1 MPRAGDE
8 GTIGRRELVGAL
20 AGSLVLL
27 AAAACGSVRR
37 AEPSPPPSGDAP
49 TATVRGR
56 VSWPDCQ
63 PPAPTCRPV
72 DAIPVHFA
80 DAAANRTF
88 TAVSDGSG
96 RYSIQVPPGS
106 YVVIAGNADRSPYQ
120 REVVLRAQDDLTL
133 DLTIALPTG

>member
-1 MPRAGDE
+1 V
-8 GTIGRRELVGAL
+8 GRRRFAGGL
-20 AGSLVLL
+20 AVSVLLL
-27 AAAACGSVRR
+27 AAAGCGSVRR
-37 AEPSPPPSGDAP
+37 AEPSPLPSGSAE
-49 TATVRGR
+49 TASVRGR

-63 PPAPTCRPV
+63 RPASNCPPV
-72 DAIPVHFA
+72 DGIPVHFA

-120 REVVLRAQDDLTL
+120 RPVTLHARDDLTL
-133 DLTIALPTG
+133 DLAIALPTG